1 MRRGATSPLNLTSL
15 HYIMLTNAIAPTRS
29 ISFWFN
35 VNIWRVQMHQGTAL
49 PFHPS
54 KKTSGASTW
63 VQDDPPNKPAMTNAM
78 LFLISSSRAGGTNKL
93 VKPLRNQT
101 ATQRG
106 CRLLRLFSG
115 FPGDAPKQRWS
126 VPLHSRPSGI
136 QLRSH
141 FISRVTPA
149 SHESDDKQRGIE
161 CKHTMLKCRVAQWQ
175 QRRQNGCDNNIWCQ
189 QAPRSFHIV
198 WRESNNE
205 EQGTISYAGA
215 WYDRWQPQS
224 AVTTAYIVHEPFFR
238 FTSASHDGDRGAATT
253 LVFRKPLMHL

>member
-15 HYIMLTNAIAPTRS
+15 HYIMLMNAIAPMRS

-35 VNIWRVQMHQGTAL
+35 DNIWWVQMHQGTAL
-49 PFHPS
+49 TFHPS
-54 KKTSGASTW
+54 KQNQA
-63 VQDDPPNKPAMTNAM
+63 QACEFRMILQTN
-78 LFLISSSRAGGTNKL
+78 LPRQILISSSRAGGTNKL

-126 VPLHSRPSGI
+126 VPLHSRPSEI

-141 FISRVTPA
+141 FISRVMPA
-149 SHESDDKQRGIE
+149 SHDSDDKQQGIE
-161 CKHTMLKCRVAQWQ
+161 CKHTMLTCRVVQWQ
-175 QRRQNGCDNNIWCQ
+175 QRQQNGCDDNIWCQ

-205 EQGTISYAGA
+205 QQGTISYAGA
-215 WYDRWQPQS
+215 WYLHCGHSMATTIGRDNNIYWPWAVLLFHIGVARWQQ
-224 AVTTAYIVHEPFFR
+224 H
-238 FTSASHDGDRGAATT
+238 G
-253 LVFRKPLMHL
+253 